1 MKKLIVAILIS
12 CTSNAYA
19 SDLKAGLWEVD
30 QTRQILDG
38 RDMTSQMSQ
47 AQAMMQQQI
56 SSLPPAQRARMQA
69 MMSQSP
75 GGGTKI
81 CISPAIAE
89 KDTPIVD
96 PEGRCKPTKFS
107 RNGNKTSFEFNCTTN
122 GRTMAGHGV
131 SIAGNDGITTSL
143 DMTETGSGG
152 THKMHSES
160 RMKYLGPDCQGIA
173 PPTSR

>member
-47 AQAMMQQQI
+47 A
-56 SSLPPAQRARMQA
+56 QA